1 MRCPIAPMQDHGP
14 TGARFVLEYLIG
26 EGGVGQVYKGRDTH
40 TGQSVAIKVLRP
52 EVLLDAPNLVER
64 FRREGELLREL
75 HHPNI
80 IQVLATYEEK
90 GQGYIVMEY
99 ATGGSLAD
107 LLRRQPQL
115 SLERALSIALEAADA
130 LARAHHLQIIHRDI
144 KPGNVLLAAD
154 GTPRLTDFGLAH
166 SAGYA
171 PITGR
176 GEVIG
181 TFQYLCPEG
190 CNRQALDERADIWSL
205 GVVLFEMLAG
215 ERPFEGEGYPGAI
228 VHAILNQPAPRLGD
242 YRDDLPPA
250 LEELVDRML
259 AKNRAARVASMRQVA
274 AELEAIQRG
283 APGPTPAAA
292 APGYP
297 RPPLARRDGPA
308 AAADKGAGEKVNQ
321 IKVLIVDDHAVVRQG
336 LRTFIDL
343 QEDMQ
348 VVGEGAD
355 GAEAIQLARQLQP
368 DIVLLDLVMPHM
380 GGVEAT
386 PQIIQASPQARVL
399 ILTSFGE
406 DAQVFPAIRAGA
418 QGYLLKDIHP
428 DELVRALREAHQ
440 GKVQLHPDI
449 AKKLMSAVAEAS
461 PPPSQPAES
470 QAAPGLDQLTER
482 EREVLGLIA
491 QGLNNREIA
500 ASLIISEKTVKTHV
514 SSILGKL
521 GLEDRTQAA
530 IWALKHGVGSQ

>member
-1 MRCPIAPMQDHGP
+1 MQDHAP
-14 TGARFVLEYLIG
+14 SGARFELEYLIG
-26 EGGVGQVYKGRDTH
+26 EGGVGKVYKGRDTH
-40 TGQSVAIKVLRP
+40 TGQPVAIKVLRP
-52 EVLLDAPNLVER
+52 EILLDAPDLVER

-80 IQVLATYEEK
+80 VQVLATYEEK

-99 ATGGSLAD
+99 AAGGSLAA
-107 LLRRQPQL
+107 LLRQQPQL
-115 SLERALSIALEAADA
+115 PLERALGIALEAADA
-130 LARAHHLQIIHRDI
+130 LTRAHHLKIIHRDI
-144 KPGNVLLAAD
+144 KPGNILLAAD

-171 PITGR
+171 PITRR

-228 VHAILNQPAPRLGD
+228 VHAILNQPIPRLAA
-242 YRDDLPPA
+242 YRTDVPPA
-250 LEELVDRML
+250 LEELVGRML
-259 AKNRAARVASMRQVA
+259 AKNRAARIASMRQVA
-274 AELEAIQRG
+274 AELEAIKRG
-283 APGPTPAAA
+283 ATKPTTAAGPAPAALERPATPA
-292 APGYP
+292 G
-297 RPPLARRDGPA
+297 
-308 AAADKGAGEKVNQ
+308 KGEGEPVNK

-343 QEDMQ
+343 QDDMQ

-368 DIVLLDLVMPHM
+368 DVVLLDLVMPHM
-380 GGVEAT
+380 NGVEAT
-386 PQIIQASPQARVL
+386 SQIIAGSPNARVL

-406 DAQVFPAIRAGA
+406 DEKVFPAIRAGA

-428 DELVRALREAHQ
+428 DDLVQAVREAYQ

-449 AKKLMSAVAEAS
+449 ARKLMSAVAEAS
-461 PPPSQPAES
+461 PPPAQPAGS
-470 QAAPGLDQLTER
+470 QAAPGLDQLTKR
-482 EREVLGLIA
+482 EREVLKLIA
-491 QGLNNREIA
+491 EGLNNRDIA
-500 ASLIISEKTVKTHV
+500 GSLIISEKTVKTHV
-514 SSILGKL
+514 SSILSKL

-530 IWALKHGVGSQ
+530 IWALKHDIGNQ

>member
-1 MRCPIAPMQDHGP
+1 MQDHVP
-14 TGARFVLEYLIG
+14 SGARFELEYLIG
-26 EGGVGQVYKGRDTH
+26 EGGVGRVYKGRDTH
-40 TGQSVAIKVLRP
+40 TGQPVAIKVLRP
-52 EVLLDAPNLVER
+52 EILLDAPDLVER

-99 ATGGSLAD
+99 AAGGSLAD

-115 SLERALSIALEAADA
+115 PLEPALGIALEAADA
-130 LARAHHLQIIHRDI
+130 LARAHHLKIIHRDI
-144 KPGNVLLAAD
+144 KPGNILLAAD
-154 GTPRLTDFGLAH
+154 GTPRLSDFGLAH
-166 SAGYA
+166 SAGYP
-171 PITGR
+171 PITRR

-205 GVVLFEMLAG
+205 GVILFEMLAG
-215 ERPFEGEGYPGAI
+215 ERPFEGGGYPGAI
-228 VHAILNQPAPRLGD
+228 VHAILNQPVPRLAA
-242 YRDDLPPA
+242 YRAGVPPA
-250 LEELVDRML
+250 LEELVGRML
-259 AKNRAARVASMRQVA
+259 AKNRAVRIASMRQVA
-274 AELEAIQRG
+274 AELEAIKSE
-283 APGPTPAAA
+283 AVKSTPAAGPARYA
-292 APGYP
+292 APP
-297 RPPLARRDGPA
+297 PA
-308 AAADKGAGEKVNQ
+308 APERPAALASKGKGKPVNK

-343 QEDMQ
+343 QDDMQ
-348 VVGEGAD
+348 VVGEGID

-368 DIVLLDLVMPHM
+368 DVVLLDLVMPHVN
-380 GGVEAT
+380 GVEAT
-386 PQIIQASPQARVL
+386 SQIIQGSPNSRVL

-406 DAQVFPAIRAGA
+406 DDKVFPAIRAGA

-428 DELVRALREAHQ
+428 NDLVQAVREAYH

-449 AKKLMSAVAEAS
+449 ARKLMSAVATAG
-461 PPPSQPAES
+461 PPTTQPASGPDE
-470 QAAPGLDQLTER
+470 LTER

-491 QGLNNREIA
+491 EGLNNREIA

-514 SSILGKL
+514 SSILSKL

-530 IWALKHGVGSQ
+530 IWALKHGISNQ